1 MLPLPPVCADMRAAA
16 YIIALLGAGL
26 WYLTFG
32 QWLAWIFLLG
42 LLSLPLL
49 SLALSMKAILDF
61 QLAPMGPERVAVGEK
76 AELMLMGS
84 CGSPMPPFKGKIRLR
99 NLRTGEKIAYREE
112 LGFTP
117 VHCGGYEVTVE
128 KGRVMDY
135 LGLFSFPVRK
145 KQSARILVSPIPVP
159 AEDLPRLLTR
169 PPVRWKASACR
180 LGENYELRPYRPGD
194 SLNSV
199 HWKLSAKTG
208 ALTVRE
214 AQAPVKQTAAI
225 ALTLYGSDQT
235 VDAVLGQLLWLGQ
248 LLLERN
254 FLPEIHAAAGSGT
267 VVQRVQDS
275 AALVRAID
283 ALLCLDAP
291 ETPAVPDPG
300 LAGIRFLLGGN
311 P

>member
-1 MLPLPPVCADMRAAA
+1 MRAAA

-42 LLSLPLL
+42 LRSLPLR
-49 SLALSMKAILDF
+49 SVARSMKAILEF

-76 AELMLMGS
+76 AGLMLVGS
-84 CGSPMPPFKGKIRLR
+84 WGSRRPRVKGKSRLR
-99 NLRTGEKIAYREE
+99 KLRTGEKIAYREE

-145 KQSARILVSPIPVP
+145 KQSARILVAPIPIP
-159 AEDLPRLLTR
+159 AEDLPRLLTQ
-169 PPVRWKASACR
+169 PPVRWKASVCR

-208 ALTVRE
+208 KLTVRE
-214 AQAPVKQTAAI
+214 AMEPLRQKAC
-225 ALTLYGSDQT
+225 LTLTLGGTPEQVDDRLGRLLWIGRELLYAGMEPVILVSSGEGTARFQASDEKSLLQA
-235 VDAVLGQLLWLGQ
+235 VDAMLC
-248 LLLERN
+248 
-254 FLPEIHAAAGSGT
+254 LPEPVEPVLPEPEGT
-267 VVQRVQDS
+267 VWQY
-275 AALVRAID
+275 AI
-283 ALLCLDAP
+283 
-291 ETPAVPDPG
+291 
-300 LAGIRFLLGGN
+300 GGSE

>member
-1 MLPLPPVCADMRAAA
+1 MR
-16 YIIALLGAGL
+16 LCVR
-26 WYLTFG
+26 
-32 QWLAWIFLLG
+32 
-42 LLSLPLL
+42 PR
-49 SLALSMKAILDF
+49 AI
-61 QLAPMGPERVAVGEK
+61 
-76 AELMLMGS
+76 
-84 CGSPMPPFKGKIRLR
+84 
-99 NLRTGEKIAYREE
+99 
-112 LGFTP
+112 
-117 VHCGGYEVTVE
+117 
-128 KGRVMDY
+128 
-135 LGLFSFPVRK
+135 
-145 KQSARILVSPIPVP
+145 PI
-159 AEDLPRLLTR
+159 EDLPGLPSENCVNWQPCR
-169 PPVRWKASACR
+169 SAY
-180 LGENYELRPYRPGD
+180 GESYELRPYRPGD
-194 SLNSV
+194 SLNRV

-254 FLPEIHAAAGSGT
+254 FLLEIHAAAGSGT

>member
-1 MLPLPPVCADMRAAA
+1 MRRAA

-49 SLALSMKAILDF
+49 SVALSMKAILDF

-145 KQSARILVSPIPVP
+145 KQSARILVSPIPIP
-159 AEDLPRLLTR
+159 AEDLPRPLTQ
-169 PPVRWKASACR
+169 PPVRWKASVCR

-208 ALTVRE
+208 KLTVRE
-214 AQAPVKQTAAI
+214 AMEPLRQKAC
-225 ALTLYGSDQT
+225 LTLTLRGTPEQVDDRLGRLLWIGRELLYAGMEPVILVSSGEGTARFRVSDEKSLSQA
-235 VDAVLGQLLWLGQ
+235 VDAMLC
-248 LLLERN
+248 
-254 FLPEIHAAAGSGT
+254 LPEPVEPVPPEPEGTGWHYAIGGSE
-267 VVQRVQDS
+267 S
-275 AALVRAID
+275 
-283 ALLCLDAP
+283 
-291 ETPAVPDPG
+291 
-300 LAGIRFLLGGN
+300 
-311 P
+311 

>member
-1 MLPLPPVCADMRAAA
+1 MRRDA
-16 YIIALLGAGL
+16 YIFALLGAGL

-49 SLALSMKAILDF
+49 SVALSMKAILDF

-145 KQSARILVSPIPVP
+145 KQSARILVSPIPIP
-159 AEDLPRLLTR
+159 AEDLPRPLTQ
-169 PPVRWKASACR
+169 PPVRWKASVCR

-208 ALTVRE
+208 KLTVRE
-214 AQAPVKQTAAI
+214 AMEPLRQKAC
-225 ALTLYGSDQT
+225 LTLTLGGTPEQVDDRLGRLLWIGRELLYAGMEPVILVSSGEGTARFRVSDEKSLSQA
-235 VDAVLGQLLWLGQ
+235 VDAMLC
-248 LLLERN
+248 
-254 FLPEIHAAAGSGT
+254 LPEPVEPVPPEPEGTGWHYAIGGSE
-267 VVQRVQDS
+267 S
-275 AALVRAID
+275 
-283 ALLCLDAP
+283 
-291 ETPAVPDPG
+291 
-300 LAGIRFLLGGN
+300 
-311 P
+311 

>member
-1 MLPLPPVCADMRAAA
+1 MRRAC
-16 YIIALLGAGL
+16 YLLGLLGCGL
-26 WYLTFG
+26 WYLLSGSWLGWILLLALAALPWLSLLLTVPALCTFSLTPTG
-32 QWLAWIFLLG
+32 PDNLQVSENGTFLLLG
-42 LLSLPLL
+42 
-49 SLALSMKAILDF
+49 ACQM
-61 QLAPMGPERVAVGEK
+61 
-76 AELMLMGS
+76 
-84 CGSPMPPFKGKIRLR
+84 PMPPFQGKLQFR
-99 NLRTGEKIAYREE
+99 NLRTNQITPYEE
-112 LGFTP
+112 DHGFVP
-117 VHCGGYEVTVE
+117 EYCAGYALTIH
-128 KGRVMDY
+128 KARVSDY
-135 LGLFSFPVRK
+135 LGLFSLPVLRK
-145 KQSARILVSPIPVP
+145 GTMRLCVRPRAIPI
-159 AEDLPRLLTR
+159 EDLPGL
-169 PPVRWKASACR
+169 PSENCVNWQPCR
-180 LGENYELRPYRPGD
+180 STYAESYELRPYRPGD
-194 SLNSV
+194 SLNRV

-254 FLPEIHAAAGSGT
+254 FLLEIHAAAGSGT

>member
-1 MLPLPPVCADMRAAA
+1 MRRAA

-49 SLALSMKAILDF
+49 SVALSMKAILDF

-145 KQSARILVSPIPVP
+145 KQSALMLVAPRPRP
-159 AEDLPRLLTR
+159 AADLPRLLAQ
-169 PPVRWKASACR
+169 PPVRWEASVCR

-208 ALTVRE
+208 KLTVRE
-214 AQAPVKQTAAI
+214 AMEPLRQKAC
-225 ALTLYGSDQT
+225 LTLTLGGTPEQVDDRLGRLLWIGRELLYAGMEPVILVSSGEGTARFRVSDEKSLSQA
-235 VDAVLGQLLWLGQ
+235 VDAMLC
-248 LLLERN
+248 
-254 FLPEIHAAAGSGT
+254 LPEPVEPVLPEPEGTGWHYAIGGSE
-267 VVQRVQDS
+267 
-275 AALVRAID
+275 
-283 ALLCLDAP
+283 P
-291 ETPAVPDPG
+291 
-300 LAGIRFLLGGN
+300 
-311 P
+311 